1 MPVHYPVWFGELLKR
16 LGDTLSPLALV
27 SVGLQLRFDQLRGNR
42 SPLAVGLGFK
52 LLLAPL
58 CLAILYVGVLR
69 TTGEIIRV
77 TLFEAAMGP
86 QIGGAIVAIQHG
98 LSPLLTT
105 LMGGIG
111 ITLSFVTLPVWRYA
125 FQTI

>member
-1 MPVHYPVWFGELLKR
+1 
-16 LGDTLSPLALV
+16 
-27 SVGLQLRFDQLRGNR
+27 
-42 SPLAVGLGFK
+42 
-52 LLLAPL
+52 
-58 CLAILYVGVLR
+58 VLR

-77 TLFEAAMGP
+77 TLFAAAMEP
-86 QIGGAIVAIQHG
+86 TIGGAIVAIQHG